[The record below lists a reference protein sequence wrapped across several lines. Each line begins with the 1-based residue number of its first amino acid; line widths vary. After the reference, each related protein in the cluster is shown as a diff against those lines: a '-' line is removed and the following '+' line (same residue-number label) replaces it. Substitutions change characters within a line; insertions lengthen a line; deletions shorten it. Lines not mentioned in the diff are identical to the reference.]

1 MALATTTYLL
11 NRRPSSSVGNKI
23 PHQLL
28 HGSFLEYSH
37 LRVFGYLCYPN
48 LSATTPDEPMA
59 LQVIQFGSF
68 SFDTKQNVMKAENID
83 FTATMPTS
91 IIFGGANLS
100 KEKGIMPI

>member
-48 LSATTPDEPMA
+48 ISATTPGEPMA
-59 LQVIQFGSF
+59 QQEFGSF